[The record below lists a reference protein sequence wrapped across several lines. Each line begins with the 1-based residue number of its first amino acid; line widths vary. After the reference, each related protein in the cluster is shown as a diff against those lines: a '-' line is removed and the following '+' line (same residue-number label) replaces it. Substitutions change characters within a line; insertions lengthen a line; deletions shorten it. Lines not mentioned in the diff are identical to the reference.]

1 MNEHPAA
8 ESQTQ
13 ESLKA
18 VPGRDPL
25 YLFACH
31 LEWRNEGNLR
41 AFQELLAALDDPD
54 EEIRLVAECL
64 LGGSSPRPRHAY
76 ADSDNTDW

>member
-8 ESQTQ
+8 ESQAQ

-18 VPGRDPL
+18 VSGRDPL

-31 LEWRNEGNLR
+31 LEWRNEGNLS

-64 LGGSSPRPRHAY
+64 LGPSVSTSETRLRR
-76 ADSDNTDW
+76 

>member
-1 MNEHPAA
+1 MNECPAA

-18 VPGRDPL
+18 ISGRDPL

-41 AFQELLAALDDPD
+41 AFQELLAALDDPN

-64 LGGSSPRPRHAY
+64 LRGSSPRQRHAC
-76 ADSDNTDW
+76 ADSNNTD